1 MVEPRPYNLC
11 FPLDC
16 KCSFCS
22 FQDYMGA
29 DLPWADRLRT
39 VPCHRPSAV
48 SVSCPLGWGPV
59 LPHASEIFAHLEKLL
74 VQSNFI

>member
-1 MVEPRPYNLC
+1 
-11 FPLDC
+11 
-16 KCSFCS
+16 
-22 FQDYMGA
+22 MGA
-29 DLPWADRLRT
+29 DLPWADHLRT

-59 LPHASEIFAHLEKLL
+59 LPHVSEIFAHLEKLL